1 MRDTSTK
8 FPSEIDNR
16 IFAQDISISQVPIM
30 QEYYKLLN
38 AGNYDMASD
47 LLNNSEV
54 SFYGAWVLNVLEER
68 LHAIGDYVVS
78 TDLKPD
84 LVTYSDAEPST
95 VSEGMCWIG

>member
-16 IFAQDISISQVPIM
+16 IFAQDINIEQAPIM
-30 QEYYKLLN
+30 NDYYMFLN
-38 AGNYDMASD
+38 AGNYDKATE
-47 LLNNSEV
+47 LLNNSDV
-54 SFYGAWVLNVLEER
+54 FFYGAWVLNLLEER
-68 LHAIGDYVVS
+68 LHAIGDYVVN

-84 LVTYSDAEPST
+84 LVTYSGTEPST